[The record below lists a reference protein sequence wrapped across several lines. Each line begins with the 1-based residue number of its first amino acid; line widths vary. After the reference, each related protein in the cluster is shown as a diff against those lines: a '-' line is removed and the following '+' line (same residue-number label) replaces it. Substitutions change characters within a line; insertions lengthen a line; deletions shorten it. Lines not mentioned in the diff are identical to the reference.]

1 LPQQVAGRPGPD
13 FAARS
18 RVGPPPKALQR
29 IRPCGCRKLAHF
41 VQNNAATHQPM
52 KTKLL
57 NMLAAPGTFFL
68 VILLWELAV
77 RFSGWSQ
84 EVLPGPS
91 RVLSGMWELI
101 VDGTL
106 FKHTVASLFRVT
118 LGFYLAMLLGIPVGI
133 LIGRLPTL
141 RAFVNPL
148 IQFLRPISPLAWI
161 PLAMLW
167 FGIGDKPAIFL
178 IFLSSFF
185 PLAVS
190 TTIAVGTINPVYFQ
204 VAANFDFNRME
215 IISKIVIPALI
226 PPIITALRITLMI
239 AWVVVVAAEMIAVQS
254 GLGYLILDSRNAL
267 RMDYV
272 MDGMIV
278 IGMIGLGL
286 DAIMRRLS
294 RIESA
299 AWQSSAR

>member
-1 LPQQVAGRPGPD
+1 
-13 FAARS
+13 
-18 RVGPPPKALQR
+18 
-29 IRPCGCRKLAHF
+29 
-41 VQNNAATHQPM
+41 M

-57 NMLAAPGTFFL
+57 NILAAPGTFFL
-68 VILLWELAV
+68 LILFWELVV

-84 EVLPGPS
+84 EVLPGPA
-91 RVLSGMWELI
+91 RVLNGMVELI
-101 VDGTL
+101 LDGTL

-118 LGFYLAMLLGIPVGI
+118 LGFYLAILLGIPLGI
-133 LIGRLPTL
+133 LIGRLRAL
-141 RAFVNPL
+141 RAFLNPL

-185 PLAVS
+185 PLVVS

-204 VAANFDFNRME
+204 VAANFDFSRWE
-215 IISKIVIPALI
+215 IITKVVIPALI

-272 MDGMIV
+272 MDGMII

-286 DAIMRRLS
+286 DAIMRRLG
-294 RIESA
+294 RIEST
-299 AWQSSAR
+299 AWQSNAR